1 MAVGPIFE
9 REVLTTPRRL
19 SHYIMRSGFIAALL
33 VLFYSLR
40 QATIGFQDVVFAG
53 DSAAFSVLVFRVFS
67 VLQLTLGLFFST
79 VFAASLVAQ
88 EKDRKTLILLLMTD
102 LRNYELAIGKLFAS
116 LLNMGILLGV
126 SLPVFCFLKLLG
138 GITWEQIFWS
148 QAIVAGSTLA
158 AGSWGCLVAF
168 RREKTFQTLATS
180 VLGVVVFLLAAHA
193 LGAAGLPQA
202 TAISPY
208 DGLFRVLNPLDPEIA
223 GPARV
228 SAWTTVIFQVALAA
242 AFSTIT
248 VLRLRVW
255 NPSKDVHQSLPEADD
270 VGESSEVET
279 APEARTETELAAG
292 GVSSVRH
299 RHVWSQPV
307 IWREMRTRAYGR
319 RMIWIKLAY
328 VLLTLVI
335 AAAAWQKS
343 LAEDST
349 NLVLGM
355 VSGPSF
361 ALLGVGILSLLL
373 ANAQAVT
380 SITNERDGRT
390 LEILLV
396 TDLRPHEFMLGKI
409 GGALWNAREMLVL
422 PLLMTIVFCGAG
434 VIPALTVEN
443 TVYVATAFTVLT
455 LFAVALGLHAG
466 LSYDNSREAIA
477 HSLGT
482 MFFLCVGIFVFML
495 LLVEARSSFAIQ
507 LQSFILFIGFGSLG
521 LYSSLTWRNPSSAL
535 TLAALLLPFLT
546 FYAITEF
553 LLGGNLGVS
562 FWICMAYGFAAV
574 AMMVPAMTD
583 FDIAL
588 GRNAQEAG

>member
-1 MAVGPIFE
+1 MALGPIFE
-9 REVLTTPRRL
+9 REVLTTPRRV
-19 SHYIMRSGFIAALL
+19 SHYILRSGFIAALL

-53 DSAAFSVLVFRVFS
+53 DSAAFSVLAFRVFC

-79 VFAASLVAQ
+79 LFAASLVAQ
-88 EKDRKTLILLLMTD
+88 EKDRRTLILLLMTD
-102 LRNYELAIGKLFAS
+102 LRNHELALGKLLAS
-116 LLNMGILLGV
+116 LLNMSVLLAV
-126 SLPVFCFLKLLG
+126 SWPVFCFLKLLG
-138 GITWEQIFWS
+138 GITWGQIVWS
-148 QAIVAGSTLA
+148 QAIVAASTLA
-158 AGSWGCLVAF
+158 AGSWGCMVAF

-180 VLGVVVFLLAAHA
+180 VLGVVVLLLSAHA
-193 LGAAGLPQA
+193 LGAAGLPA
-202 TAISPY
+202 VAAISPY
-208 DGLFRVLNPLDPEIA
+208 DGLFRILNPLRPELL
-223 GPARV
+223 GPATV
-228 SAWTTVIFQVALAA
+228 SAWSTVLFQVAIAVVC
-242 AFSTIT
+242 STVT

-255 NPSKDVHQSLPEADD
+255 NPSKEVYTGQ
-270 VGESSEVET
+270 VET
-279 APEARTETELAAG
+279 TSAEAEGREPASHTALAAAP
-292 GVSSVRH
+292 STAARRFH

-328 VLLTLVI
+328 MLLTCLI

-343 LAEDST
+343 LSPDAAG
-349 NLVLGM
+349 LVLGM
-355 VSGPSF
+355 VSGPAF

-380 SITNERDGRT
+380 SITNERDGKT

-422 PLLMTIVFCGAG
+422 PLLMTGSFCTAG
-434 VIPALTVEN
+434 VIPALTLEN
-443 TVYVATAFTVLT
+443 AVYTAAAFTVLT

-466 LSYDNSREAIA
+466 LSYENSRQAIA

-482 MFFLCVGIFVFML
+482 MFFLCVGIFIFML

-562 FWICMAYGFAAV
+562 FWVCMAYGFAAIS
-574 AMMVPAMTD
+574 MMVPAMTD

-588 GRNAQEAG
+588 GRNAPEGG

>member
-1 MAVGPIFE
+1 MALGPIFE

-19 SHYIMRSGFIAALL
+19 SHYILRSGFIAALL

-53 DSAAFSVLVFRVFS
+53 DSAAFSVLAFRVFC

-79 VFAASLVAQ
+79 LFAASLVAQ

-102 LRNYELAIGKLFAS
+102 LRNHELALGKLLAS
-116 LLNMGILLGV
+116 LLSMSVLLAV
-126 SLPVFCFLKLLG
+126 SWPVFCFLKLLG
-138 GITWEQIFWS
+138 GITWGQIIWS
-148 QAIVAGSTLA
+148 QAIVAASTLA
-158 AGSWGCLVAF
+158 AGSWGCMVAF

-180 VLGVVVFLLAAHA
+180 VLGVVVLLLAAHA
-193 LGAAGLPQA
+193 LGAAGLSVA
-202 TAISPY
+202 AAVSPY
-208 DGLFRVLNPLDPEIA
+208 DGLFRILNPLSPA
-223 GPARV
+223 MPGPATV
-228 SAWTTVIFQVALAA
+228 SAWFTVLFQVAIAA
-242 AFSTIT
+242 VCSSIT
-248 VLRLRVW
+248 VLRMRVW
-255 NPSKDVHQSLPEADD
+255 NPSKEVYLGP
-270 VGESSEVET
+270 VET
-279 APEARTETELAAG
+279 TGAEGEAEE
-292 GVSSVRH
+292 VSSVSGGSLATPTSAGRVH

-328 VLLTLVI
+328 MLLTCLI
-335 AAAAWQKS
+335 AVAAWQKS
-343 LAEDST
+343 LSPDAT
-349 NLVLGM
+349 GLVLGM
-355 VSGPSF
+355 VSGPAF

-380 SITNERDGRT
+380 SITNERDGKT

-409 GGALWNAREMLVL
+409 GGALWNAREMLLL
-422 PLLMTIVFCGAG
+422 PLLMTAAFCAAG
-434 VIPALTVEN
+434 VIPALTLEN
-443 TVYVATAFTVLT
+443 AVYTSAAFTVLT
-455 LFAVALGLHAG
+455 LFAVSLGLHAG
-466 LSYDNSREAIA
+466 LSYENSRQAIA

-562 FWICMAYGFAAV
+562 FWVCMAYGFAAIS
-574 AMMVPAMTD
+574 MMVPAMTD

-588 GRNAQEAG
+588 GRNAADGG

>member
-1 MAVGPIFE
+1 MALGPIFE
-9 REVLTTPRRL
+9 RELLTTPRRL
-19 SHYIMRSGFIAALL
+19 SHYILRSGFIAALL

-53 DSAAFSVLVFRVFS
+53 DSAAFSVLAFRVFS

-79 VFAASLVAQ
+79 LFAASLVAQ

-102 LRNYELAIGKLFAS
+102 LRNHELAIGKLLAS
-116 LLNMGILLGV
+116 LLSMCVLLGV

-138 GITWEQIFWS
+138 GITWKQILWS
-148 QAIVAGSTLA
+148 QAVVAASTLA

-180 VLGVVVFLLAAHA
+180 VLGVVVLLLAAHA
-193 LGAAGLPQA
+193 LGAAGLPQVA
-202 TAISPY
+202 AISPY
-208 DGLFRVLNPLDPEIA
+208 DGLFRILNPLNPDIH
-223 GPARV
+223 GPAVV

-242 AFSTIT
+242 LCSCIT
-248 VLRLRVW
+248 VLRVRVW
-255 NPSKDVHQSLPEADD
+255 NPSREVYLGPAETTPADVARAD
-270 VGESSEVET
+270 SSADSMQQPVTTRKE
-279 APEARTETELAAG
+279 
-292 GVSSVRH
+292 H
-299 RHVWSQPV
+299 RHVWNHPV

-319 RMIWIKLAY
+319 RMIWIKLSY
-328 VLLTLVI
+328 LLLTLLI
-335 AAAAWQKS
+335 AASAWQKS
-343 LAEDST
+343 TTPDASS
-349 NLVLGM
+349 LVLGM

-380 SITNERDGRT
+380 SITNERDGKT

-409 GGALWNAREMLVL
+409 GGALWNAREMLLV
-422 PLLMTIVFCGAG
+422 PLLMTVVFSAAG
-434 VIPALTVEN
+434 VIPALTLEN
-443 TVYVATAFTVLT
+443 TVYVATAFIVLT
-455 LFAVALGLHAG
+455 LFAVTLGLHAG
-466 LSYDNSREAIA
+466 LSYENSRQAIA

-507 LQSFILFIGFGSLG
+507 LQSFVLFIGFGSLG

-562 FWICMAYGFAAV
+562 FWVCMAYGFAAV

-588 GRNAQEAG
+588 GRNAPDAG